1 MLFKITSVVGNICEK
16 NCKRKLSSRRRRS
29 KFAYDR
35 RKLIRKRGRIVN
47 RISSH
52 PRKNNSSLIAEVKRI
67 DSDICDSHHNERLF
81 EEHEATSKIASDPK
95 FFYKFAKRSSKTKT
109 NIGPLLTNDNTLS
122 DDPKVISELL
132 LHQYN
137 KVFSVPLA
145 THAISD
151 PVSFFN
157 PAPQTNCLSSISV
170 NDKLIVDV
178 IKELS
183 CNSAAGPD
191 GVPVALLKNA
201 SVELA
206 KPLNILFNR
215 SINMGHVPFT
225 WKESAIVPIYKGGD
239 RSLAKNYR
247 PISLTS
253 TIMKGSSV
261 NN

>member
-1 MLFKITSVVGNICEK
+1 MRIK
-16 NCKRKLSSRRRRS
+16 
-29 KFAYDR
+29 KFIIY
-35 RKLIRKRGRIVN
+35 N
-47 RISSH
+47 
-52 PRKNNSSLIAEVKRI
+52 
-67 DSDICDSHHNERLF
+67 
-81 EEHEATSKIASDPK
+81 
-95 FFYKFAKRSSKTKT
+95 KTKT

-137 KVFSVPLA
+137 KVFSVPLG
-145 THAISD
+145 THTISD

-170 NDKLIVDV
+170 NDELIVDV

-201 SVELA
+201 SGELA
-206 KPLNILFNR
+206 KPLNILFNH
-215 SINMGHVPFT
+215 STNMGHVPST
-225 WKESAIVPIYKGGD
+225 WKEAAVVPIYKGGY

-247 PISLTS
+247 PISLTC
-253 TIMKGSSV
+253 THRKFWKGSLV

>member
-1 MLFKITSVVGNICEK
+1 MS
-16 NCKRKLSSRRRRS
+16 
-29 KFAYDR
+29 
-35 RKLIRKRGRIVN
+35 
-47 RISSH
+47 
-52 PRKNNSSLIAEVKRI
+52 
-67 DSDICDSHHNERLF
+67 

-95 FFYKFAKRSSKTKT
+95 FFYKFAKRTSKTKT
-109 NIGPLLTNDNTLS
+109 SIGPLITNDNNLS

-137 KVFSVPLA
+137 SVFSAPLA

-151 PVSFFN
+151 
-157 PAPQTNCLSSISV
+157 CLSTISV
-170 NDKLIVDV
+170 NEELIIDV

-191 GVPVALLKNA
+191 GVPVSLLKNS

-206 KPLNILFNR
+206 KPLNIFFNH
-215 SINMGHVPFT
+215 SINTGQVLST
-225 WKESAIVPIYKGGD
+225 WKEAAVVPIYKGGD

-253 TIMKGSSV
+253 AMMKVLERLIRKQLVNFLSVHNLFNPNQHGFRHGRSCLSDCSMSMTI
-261 NN
+261 